1 MSSLCRNVGASRMPV
16 AHLAGDPRW
25 PLEGQHCHCARRFF
39 DLVFL
44 VNLPVCLG
52 CSFYPFYCCHPTAGT
67 STMGGCFKL
76 NFIERRLSLFFDV
89 YSRFVSR
96 HPWPFIVFPLLLNIA
111 LSVGLLYMHEITDA
125 TYLYTPT
132 RALSKIERE
141 VIHQKWPLVDG
152 NYVAGH
158 SITALR
164 ECQSI
169 VSAKDGGNILRAE
182 YAESVNRLNLF
193 IINRIK
199 VQYRNRTYGYM
210 DLCLH
215 WENTC
220 FTNPQL
226 GVISTAYQSRERNA
240 FNLTYPI
247 TRLGSQPIYLG
258 SSLGGVRLD
267 QHGHIE
273 SAEAWLLVYQL
284 QFYPDNNSYVS
295 GLWEKEFQRALLSY
309 RDPLLD
315 ISALHSQTLDDEL
328 ERNADHLT
336 PRFAL
341 CFLILLVFATLCTLR
356 FIDGTGYIDWT
367 VSKPILALVGVIGA
381 GIGVSSA
388 VGLMN
393 LCGMIYTQIVA
404 VMPFLIVSVRLDNT
418 FLMISAVRRTSPQK
432 TVEDRIG
439 DAMSEAAVSITI
451 TVLTDVFSFA
461 LGILT
466 NIPAVQ
472 IFCAYTTAAIATT
485 FFNQL
490 TIMMAVLA
498 LTLRMEQKGVNC
510 VLICMK
516 THTYRE
522 NEGKSQGIFT
532 RLFNLGTSVSTLPA
546 KDGSL
551 EPAGRDFAQ
560 KVFEDWYAPVLMHPV
575 MRFVVVVWFIL
586 YLALSIW
593 FCTNLREGLEPVNLL
608 VSDSYAIPHY
618 RALGKYFWNY
628 GTEVQVVVNNPP
640 DVSEEA
646 GRFKATELVRA
657 FASSPYGMGMDGV
670 MFWLFEFERFLVEL
684 KLPHLAFM
692 SKKDFYDSL
701 RHFLELGAFERFRF
715 DILWEE
721 NPKNPDDGRIGAY
734 RFYMGIQNFTNSV
747 QQTMAV
753 QSLRAIA
760 AHFSQY
766 NVTTFHPLWL
776 FVDQY
781 QEILPNVIQE
791 VVAGISV
798 MVLIA
803 LLMIP
808 HPCCSFWVA
817 VTIASIDLG
826 VVGLMTEWGINL
838 DTVSMITIIMS
849 IGFSVDF
856 SAHIAHAFVVSDLKS
871 STERAKRAISRM
883 AWPVIQGG
891 VSTILGVA
899 VLANLDSYMILA
911 FFKTVLL
918 VIVLGML
925 HAIVFLPVLLSL
937 FVHRPSSGSHMRPVR
952 SSTLKTC
959 NGAIS
964 SQLSP
969 TVMTSVPQMMLSSRL
984 EHEYETIK
992 KYVATRHPTLYVPA
1006 SLGYAHPIV
1015 ENGRTDCDPADM
1027 PSAGNFIPDAH
1038 AQQEYSVFRPSDYA
1052 HWNGRP
1058 IAPELHCRMNFPDMM
1073 PFDVRYKETR

>member
-1 MSSLCRNVGASRMPV
+1 
-16 AHLAGDPRW
+16 
-25 PLEGQHCHCARRFF
+25 
-39 DLVFL
+39 
-44 VNLPVCLG
+44 
-52 CSFYPFYCCHPTAGT
+52 
-67 STMGGCFKL
+67 MGGCFKL
-76 NFIERRLSLFFDV
+76 NFIERRLSQFFDV

-132 RALSKIERE
+132 QALSKFERE

-158 SITALR
+158 AITALR

-182 YAESVNRLNLF
+182 YADSVNQLNLF
-193 IINRIK
+193 IINQIK
-199 VQYRNRTYGYM
+199 VKYRNRTYGYM

-215 WENTC
+215 WETTC

-226 GVISTAYQSRERNA
+226 GVISTAYQSRDRNA

-247 TRLGSQPIYLG
+247 SRLGSQPIYLG
-258 SSLGGVRLD
+258 SSLGGVRLNEY
-267 QHGHIE
+267 GHIE
-273 SAEAWLLVYQL
+273 SAEAWMLVYQL
-284 QFYPDNNSYVS
+284 QFYPDNNSYIS
-295 GLWEKEFQRALLSY
+295 GLWEKEFQKALLNY
-309 RDPLLD
+309 RDPMLD
-315 ISALHSQTLDDEL
+315 ITVLHSQTLDDEL
-328 ERNADHLT
+328 ERNAEHLT

-341 CFLILLVFATLCTLR
+341 CFLILLVFATLCTIS
-356 FIDGTGYIDWT
+356 FIDGTCFIDWSI
-367 VSKPILALVGVIGA
+367 SKPILALVGVIGA

-404 VMPFLIVSVRLDNT
+404 VMPFLVVSVRLDNT

-432 TVEDRIG
+432 SVEDRIG

-498 LTLRMEQKGVNC
+498 LTLRMERKSLNC
-510 VLICMK
+510 VLICVK
-516 THTYRE
+516 TQAYQKDQE
-522 NEGKSQGIFT
+522 KPQGTFT
-532 RLFNLGTSVSTLPA
+532 RLFNLGTTVSMQPA

-551 EPAGRDFAQ
+551 EPIQRDFAQ
-560 KVFEDWYAPVLMHPV
+560 KMLEDWYAPVLMHPV
-575 MRFVVVVWFIL
+575 MRFMVVLWFIL

-593 FCTNLREGLEPVNLL
+593 FCSNLREGLEPVNLL

-646 GRFKATELVRA
+646 GRLKATELVRA
-657 FASSPYGMGMDGV
+657 FASSAHGMGMDGV
-670 MFWLFEFERFLVEL
+670 MFWLFEFERFLIEL
-684 KLPHLAFM
+684 KLPNLAFM
-692 SKKDFYDSL
+692 SKKDFYESL

-715 DILWEE
+715 DIFWEE
-721 NPKNPDDGRIGAY
+721 NPLNPDEGRISAY
-734 RFYMGIQNFTNSV
+734 RFYMGIQNFATSV
-747 QQTMAV
+747 QQTKAV
-753 QSLRAIA
+753 QSLRAVA

-781 QEILPNVIQE
+781 QEILPNVVQE
-791 VVAGISV
+791 VVAGMSV

-838 DTVSMITIIMS
+838 DTISMITMIMS

-856 SAHIAHAFVVSDLKS
+856 SAHIAHAFVVTDLKS
-871 STERAKRAISRM
+871 STERAKRAISQM
-883 AWPVIQGG
+883 AWPVLQGG
-891 VSTILGVA
+891 ISTILGVA
-899 VLANLDSYMILA
+899 VLANLDSYMVLA

-937 FVHRPSSGSHMRPVR
+937 FVHRPACFRKADSSVNNSRL
-952 SSTLKTC
+952 SSNGARMQPLRCSTFKTC
-959 NGAIS
+959 NGANS
-964 SQLSP
+964 SAVLP
-969 TVMTSVPQMMLSSRL
+969 AVMTSSPPMMFSSAL

-992 KYVATRHPTLYVPA
+992 KYVNTSQPTLYLPT
-1006 SLGYAHPIV
+1006 SLGYVHSV
-1015 ENGRTDCDPADM
+1015 NGGTSDHAYR
-1027 PSAGNFIPDAH
+1027 PSAGNFIPDTEC
-1038 AQQEYSVFRPSDYA
+1038 QSEYSAFHPPDYA
-1052 HWNGRP
+1052 HWNRH
-1058 IAPELHCRMNFPDMM
+1058 AVTQQLHHRMMSVPDVL
-1073 PFDVRYKETR
+1073 PFGVKYTETR